1 MQEREVPDKEEKA
14 GSVGCEQNSQAPGG
28 TKGIASEEGTKE
40 TYTVASTRGSGS
52 RARDGDCK
60 GRRRVHVTAPS
71 LTAFQSDYTGR
82 QLPRL

>member
-14 GSVGCEQNSQAPGG
+14 GSVGANRIVKHPS
-28 TKGIASEEGTKE
+28 TKRTASEEGTKE

-60 GRRRVHVTAPS
+60 GRRRVHVTALS

-82 QLPRL
+82 LLPRL